1 MVYHSICSILCL
13 MNSSGVC
20 YVISS
25 THLILF
31 RTSFFLHG
39 VFMHSILSLL
49 LIQIKSWF
57 EGLCN
62 HFNEVAVPAHCFLFI
77 LNIGLGK

>member
-1 MVYHSICSILCL
+1 MYRGICNPLCL

-20 YVISS
+20 YVIPS

-57 EGLCN
+57 ESLCN